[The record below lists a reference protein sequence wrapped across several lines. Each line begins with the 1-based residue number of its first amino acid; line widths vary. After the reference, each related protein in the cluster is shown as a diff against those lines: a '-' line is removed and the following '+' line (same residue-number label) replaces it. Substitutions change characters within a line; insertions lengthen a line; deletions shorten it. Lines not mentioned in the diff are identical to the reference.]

1 MRKPAQVQCSAV
13 QYSTVSTIS
22 TVQFA
27 QAVRADALSPTVTQG
42 GRATTGWRGV
52 GRVKWQN
59 MCGTCITGLS
69 AGLGVVFCM
78 MTLGRHQ

>member
-42 GRATTGWRGV
+42 GRATNGLERGGKGQMAEHV
-52 GRVKWQN
+52 WD
-59 MCGTCITGLS
+59 MHHGLVS
-69 AGLGVVFCM
+69 WSGCCVL
-78 MTLGRHQ
+78 HDDP